1 MAGDF
6 DHSDFV
12 DPDFEASRRAPV
24 SPAAAV
30 AAGRATHPASAA
42 GLMNPARP
50 PSRDE
55 INQQVTVAQQA
66 LVELK
71 QRQEELERER
81 TQLEEARRRRLEYEQ
96 GREEM
101 LSHLTRGIALLDESE
116 QTARRDAEQMARSL
130 AELRSALEKVSALN
144 EESWTAET
152 YATELTRA
160 LTALES
166 ARMEWNSA
174 QVKWPVLAGRATTP
188 GAAPGSPAPTEST
201 PLPFGGN
208 RTPAELARLGL
219 ALTWPVAL
227 AVLLSGLVLALM
239 LARR

>member
-12 DPDFEASRRAPV
+12 DPDFEAGRRTPV

-30 AAGRATHPASAA
+30 ATSRSAA
-42 GLMNPARP
+42 PVSSPAVGPMNPTRP

-101 LSHLTRGIALLDESE
+101 LAHLTRGIGLLDEAE
-116 QTARRDAEQMARSL
+116 QNSRRDAEQMSRTL
-130 AELRSALEKVSALN
+130 IDLRSALDKVSALT
-144 EESWTAET
+144 WFDD
-152 YATELTRA
+152 LP
-160 LTALES
+160 S
-166 ARMEWNSA
+166 ARA
-174 QVKWPVLAGRATTP
+174 Q
-188 GAAPGSPAPTEST
+188 AAAHNKPILWIQA
-201 PLPFGGN
+201 
-208 RTPAELARLGL
+208 LGDL
-219 ALTWPVAL
+219 EGFA
-227 AVLLSGLVLALM
+227 
-239 LARR
+239 